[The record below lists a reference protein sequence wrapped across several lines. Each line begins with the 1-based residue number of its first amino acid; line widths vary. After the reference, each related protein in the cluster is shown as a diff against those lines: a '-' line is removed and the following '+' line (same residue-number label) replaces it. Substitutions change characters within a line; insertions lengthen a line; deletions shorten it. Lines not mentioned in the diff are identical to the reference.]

1 MSRMKHFV
9 GSLCFVLLVVS
20 HLVVVTSCSSVVLS
34 NFTVYLWYSA
44 TLYSSTVPLNTNRFE
59 SVYDVQCD
67 IVINSSAHSQLISS
81 TLLLSQFSQLAKWY
95 DHLLFTSK

>member
-20 HLVVVTSCSSVVLS
+20 HLVVVTSCSCVVLS

-44 TLYSSTVPLNTNRFE
+44 TLYSSKVPLNTNPFE
-59 SVYDVQCD
+59 SVYDVQMY
-67 IVINSSAHSQLISS
+67 VIL
-81 TLLLSQFSQLAKWY
+81 
-95 DHLLFTSK
+95 